1 MSELKVQGKIEKF
14 LAVESGT
21 SKAGK
26 DWQKQSYLLRT
37 ADEYNN
43 LYCFDIFGVEKVEQ
57 LTKFNKVGDDVSV
70 SFNVGCN
77 EWNGKYF
84 TSLNSWRIDKLDSN
98 TLTPP
103 PLAEVGDALNDDP
116 ISDLPF

>member
-1 MSELKVQGKIEKF
+1 MSELKVTGKIEKF
-14 LAVESGT
+14 LDVESGI

-37 ADEYNN
+37 TDEYNN
-43 LYCFDIFGVEKVEQ
+43 LYCLDVFGAEKVEQ
-57 LTKFNKVGDDVSV
+57 LTKFNKVGDEVSV
-70 SFNVGCN
+70 LFNVGCN

-103 PLAEVGDALNDDP
+103 PLAEVSNDLNEETP
-116 ISDLPF
+116 GDLPF

>member
-1 MSELKVQGKIEKF
+1 MQNQEFLRQERIGKSE
-14 LAVESGT
+14 
-21 SKAGK
+21 
-26 DWQKQSYLLRT
+26 SYLLRT
-37 ADEYNN
+37 TDEYNN
-43 LYCFDIFGVEKVEQ
+43 LYCLDVFGAEKVEQ
-57 LTKFNKVGDDVSV
+57 LTKSNKVGDDVSV

-103 PLAEVGDALNDDP
+103 PLAEVSNDLNEETP
-116 ISDLPF
+116 GDLPF